1 MSKLLD
7 ILKSADEITPII
19 EKDGTKIVSYEDAI
33 ILAEAEILEGESGL
47 GTVTLNADGSI
58 ARSKVTIAAMNP
70 VNFFGNRYRVKEIDS
85 VKSVLQVVFARESD
99 DCYRAIKEQK
109 DGIIGVAVIDRKS
122 VV

>member
-58 ARSKVTIAAMNP
+58 VRSKVTIN
-70 VNFFGNRYRVKEIDS
+70 
-85 VKSVLQVVFARESD
+85 VVMEQYEKLREKAREEAKTRKQEI
-99 DCYRAIKEQK
+99 YNKILKIKIEEHTSELQ
-109 DGIIGVAVIDRKS
+109 S
-122 VV
+122 Q